1 MPSRPFNAVTLLACD
16 SGSSARHAPSLRL
29 LHCRETSILNGGEN
43 RGDVNTTVRQGLIV
57 YEMAVTSLTG
67 VSKLSQNKPAKAIL
81 GVPLALSQ
89 SDDTQA
95 RALGLTIAQ
104 DPKPQ
109 S

>member
-1 MPSRPFNAVTLLACD
+1 
-16 SGSSARHAPSLRL
+16 
-29 LHCRETSILNGGEN
+29 
-43 RGDVNTTVRQGLIV
+43 
-57 YEMAVTSLTG
+57 MAVTSLTG